1 MSTFA
6 KICGIT
12 RIEDAELAAGEG
24 ADFLGLNFWPGSK
37 RRVTP
42 ELAQVLAAAAR
53 ATAPQ
58 VQLVGLFVDQSD
70 GEIAGIAGALD
81 LDVVQLHGDEPPS
94 LVAALATRGFRV
106 WKAHPVSG
114 SADIAALNAWPAD
127 AHLLDAPSPGRGGSG
142 TSFDWAHAV
151 AAVAAGYRVVLAG
164 GLTPDNVA
172 QAIAAVRPY
181 AVDVASG
188 VESAP
193 GIKDAAKVRTFLA
206 AARGTI

>member
-1 MSTFA
+1 VSVLA

-24 ADFLGLNFWPGSK
+24 AAYIGLNFWPGSK
-37 RRVTP
+37 RCVTP

-81 LDVVQLHGDEPPS
+81 LDIVQLHGDEPPS
-94 LVAALATRGFRV
+94 LCAALATRGFRV
-106 WKAHPVSG
+106 WKAHAISG
-114 SADIAALNAWPAD
+114 AADIDGLNAWPVD
-127 AHLLDAPSPGRGGSG
+127 AHLLDAPSAGRGGSG
-142 TSFDWAHAV
+142 TTFDWAHAA
-151 AAVAAGYRVVLAG
+151 AAVKAGYRVVLAG
-164 GLTPDNVA
+164 GLTPENVA
-172 QAIAAVRPY
+172 EAIAQVRPY
-181 AVDVASG
+181 AIDVASG

-193 GIKDAAKVRTFLA
+193 GIKDPAKVRAFLV